1 MTQAVRTPARP
12 ASPAAARD
20 KSRGLEA
27 ELSAVLEALARAASS
42 TAEILLS
49 RARQEAAT
57 ELHEARTQAERIMQE
72 ARSQG
77 TESASRSAAMMS
89 ARTRRQAH
97 EQILAVRRSVVET
110 LRHRAAEAAERR
122 AATPEGMDLIDH
134 LRSVV
139 HARVGLP
146 PPPDSGERPGA
157 VGVITAQSGNR
168 RATASVEDL
177 VDRVLEPM
185 ASEVESLWA

>member
-1 MTQAVRTPARP
+1 MTQTVRTPARP
-12 ASPAAARD
+12 ASPDAARENP
-20 KSRGLEA
+20 RGLEA
-27 ELSAVLEALARAASS
+27 ELSAVLEALARTARSN
-42 TAEILLS
+42 AEILLS
-49 RARQEAAT
+49 EARREAAT
-57 ELHEARTQAERIMQE
+57 ELDEARTQAEHIMQE

-110 LRHRAAEAAERR
+110 LRCRAAEAAERR

-139 HARVGLP
+139 NARVGLP
-146 PPPDSGERPGA
+146 PHSGERPGA
-157 VGVITAQSGNR
+157 VGVITAQNGNR
-168 RATASVEDL
+168 RATASVEGL
-177 VDRVLEPM
+177 VDRVLESM
-185 ASEVESLWA
+185 ASEVESLWT